1 MNCRL
6 RFKQADPDVAEK
18 THMKKTTILITG
30 ASRGIGRATAER
42 LAKNGYDVVGLA
54 RSRGEGTFPGHLMA
68 ADLSDPDTTQA
79 ALVDVTSRFEIH
91 GLVNNLGLNIL
102 QPLGSIDLASFA
114 RVIDVNIRVS
124 IQCAQAVLAG
134 MKRRR
139 RGRIV
144 NIASRAVLGRNDHT
158 SYGAA
163 KAGMIGMTRTW
174 ALELAEFGITANVV
188 APGPTATEMFRK
200 DSLTEYGAPNGK
212 PLEFFTNRIPMG
224 RLGEPDEIAA
234 AIEFFLSDGASFTT
248 GQVLYVCG
256 GLSIGTAAV

>member
-1 MNCRL
+1 MA
-6 RFKQADPDVAEK
+6 KPA
-18 THMKKTTILITG
+18 ILVTG
-30 ASRGIGRATAER
+30 ASRGIGRATVER
-42 LAKNGYDVVGLA
+42 LANGGYDVVGLA
-54 RSRGEGTFPGHLMA
+54 RTAGEGIFPGHFFA
-68 ADLSDPDTTQA
+68 VDLSDPAATAA
-79 ALVDVTSRFEIH
+79 ALSQVTSQFEIH

-102 QPLGSIDLASFA
+102 QPLGAIDFESFA
-114 RVIDVNIRVS
+114 RVIDLNLRVS
-124 IQCAQAVLAG
+124 IQCAQAVLPG
-134 MKRRR
+134 MKARR

-144 NIASRAVLGRNDHT
+144 NIASRAVLGRNDHS

-163 KAGMIGMTRTW
+163 KAGTIGMTRTW

-212 PLEFFTNRIPMG
+212 PLEFFTNRIPMK

-256 GLSIGTAAV
+256 GLSIGTAAL

>member
-1 MNCRL
+1 MDMA
-6 RFKQADPDVAEK
+6 KSA
-18 THMKKTTILITG
+18 ILVTG

-42 LAKNGYDVVGLA
+42 LSHGSYEVIGLA
-54 RSRGEGTFPGHLMA
+54 RTAGEGKFPGHFVP
-68 ADLSDPDTTQA
+68 ADLSDPAATAA
-79 ALVDVTSRFEIH
+79 ALSQVTSNFEIH

-102 QPLGSIDLASFA
+102 QPLGAIDFESFA
-114 RVIDVNIRVS
+114 RVIDVNLRVC
-124 IQCAQAVLAG
+124 IQCAQAVLPG
-134 MKRRR
+134 MKARR

-144 NIASRAVLGRNDHT
+144 NIASRAVLGRNDHS

-163 KAGMIGMTRTW
+163 KAGTIGMTRTW

-212 PLEFFTNRIPMG
+212 PLEFFTNRIPMR

-234 AIEFFLSDGASFTT
+234 AIEFFLSDDASFIT

-256 GLSIGTAAV
+256 GLSIGTAAL

>member
-1 MNCRL
+1 MEIYMA
-6 RFKQADPDVAEK
+6 KPA
-18 THMKKTTILITG
+18 ILVTG

-42 LAKNGYDVVGLA
+42 LAKGNHEVIGLA
-54 RSRGEGTFPGHLMA
+54 RSAGEGQFPGHFVA
-68 ADLSDPDTTQA
+68 VDLSDA
-79 ALVDVTSRFEIH
+79 AATEAVLSEVTSRFDIH

-102 QPLGSIDLASFA
+102 QPLGAIDFESFA
-114 RVIDVNIRVS
+114 RVIDVNLRIS
-124 IQCAQAVLAG
+124 IQCAQAVLPG
-134 MKRRR
+134 MKQRR

-144 NIASRAVLGRNDHT
+144 NIASRAVLGRSDHT

-200 DSLTEYGAPNGK
+200 DSLVEYGAPNGK
-212 PLEFFTNRIPMG
+212 PLEFFTNRIPMR
-224 RLGEPDEIAA
+224 RLGEPDEIAS
-234 AIEFFLSDGASFTT
+234 AIEFFLSEGASFIT

-256 GLSIGTAAV
+256 GLSIGTAAI